1 MSELDRDLDRNA
13 EATNRL
19 RDVVGRLG
27 QKDLERSLGG
37 GWTVGFALVHLR
49 SGMPANTWRCRDLH
63 VVRDFHPRMW

>member
-1 MSELDRDLDRNA
+1 MSELDRDLVRNA

-37 GWTVGFALVHLR
+37 GWTVGFALVHLAFWDAR
-49 SGMPANTWRCRDLH
+49 PTLGGGRDLH
-63 VVRDFHPRMW
+63 VVRDFHPRM

>member
-1 MSELDRDLDRNA
+1 MSELDRDLHRNA

-37 GWTVGFALVHLR
+37 GWTVGFALVPPGVLGCAPTLGVAEICTR
-49 SGMPANTWRCRDLH
+49 
-63 VVRDFHPRMW
+63 